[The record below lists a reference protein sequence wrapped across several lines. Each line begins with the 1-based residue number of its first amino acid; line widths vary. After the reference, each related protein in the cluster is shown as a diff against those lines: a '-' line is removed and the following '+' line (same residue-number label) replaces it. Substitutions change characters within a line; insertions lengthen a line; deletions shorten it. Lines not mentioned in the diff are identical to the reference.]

1 MKFPIKGF
9 FSKGDQ
15 IRSFLRIWSHF
26 LKESLIE
33 NFTFCAGRIMTLIIT
48 EKQRRN
54 IRTTSIETLKERLK
68 QREHLWIMKLETLAP
83 HGMN

>member
-1 MKFPIKGF
+1 
-9 FSKGDQ
+9 
-15 IRSFLRIWSHF
+15 
-26 LKESLIE
+26 
-33 NFTFCAGRIMTLIIT
+33 MTLIIT